1 MTQHAGKYQSK
12 CHGTP
17 MSAMEGRLFF
27 RLNLNDSSSEIATSK
42 AKKRKLDNLQL
53 IPGESSGNAPL
64 SGYFFVPSDLSQS
77 NFAEYLVS
85 VPFTLLKK
93 LCEAVV
99 YNLKVVISKYSI
111 APLPTT
117 ALDCQPSAAL
127 LEVFS
132 EGFSLLEEHPA
143 PSMADVVLTLRELAL
158 KEMVERD
165 GKLKSGSKEKYDIE
179 AVVEAVSPIVAMDP
193 TDPFALVEVHDP
205 TLRHI
210 SCVLVMRGNHALQW
224 HSALQP
230 GETWQF
236 RRLAMQSWRVPK
248 VLMCKAVFLHLK
260 HRIPPRVYIFSKE
273 TTLQFVKYPSG
284 NSEPSTNSLTP
295 SLPATTDPLVSLQG
309 KIHHVDTKEV
319 VRSGKKYHM
328 CASIALVPINVV
340 EVKNQNV
347 CRLIVT
353 NYPLA
358 TGIQLGIVKGAILR
372 AVNVHALG
380 QFNGS
385 EQVFG
390 ACLRSTISLVCS
402 STEAS
407 SNGKGFSSLDL
418 QESINSHSLER
429 GSNVRAFKTPIRPFF
444 IGNWKYSYHESNF
457 KKNTKNW
464 LHRCFPVT
472 DSDPTSVA
480 PLPSV
485 ATVVETVEG
494 FTATQRTK
502 TSARNPYA
510 EFFDHGHEE
519 GRFEDKSREDVAG
532 CNFSRDEESCRE
544 THSCMGMNEIRL
556 ACLQVLIQRLRTL
569 IKTSMVSK
577 YWTGSIHLTP
587 EQLQKEQSE
596 GTPSSVCIGGYVGA
610 LNLNNEPVSLSDR
623 ICQLVVRFVAPSS
636 AAMGDFIV
644 GKLHSA
650 IVSCYFLS
658 VPSETERSPESVV
671 NTQTLPLT
679 LPLFRSTVGGMTLIR
694 LDDYLIVAAV
704 QLRCT
709 KQYVI
714 SHHKNRLDSPGR
726 NRNSNVTADSL
737 DECLKNPAHWNT
749 QKGAMG
755 ALLIRSRLRYAKVNT
770 LGYAKSLLLTLTGID
785 SETNQGIEQSVKLT
799 VGILRDSATLL
810 AFKRA
815 THEIVPE
822 GMQVLEEEY
831 VLGAMWWQIAA
842 NCRTSPLV
850 NCGWDEYQNGS
861 NASSVAVRLQVPCD
875 KMSFNSRGYFRWE
888 CMLEALDVAFFEVCT
903 SDKEHASD
911 KSVIFQPSFDFIG
924 TGKYYDGMLSRRP
937 PRRST
942 PGGAS
947 GRTLGARWPS
957 ASFSGPEVTIADL
970 FRLAC
975 ESIGEQQPSILSP
988 SLIRRLPG
996 ANFLGVV
1003 FCEVR
1008 CVCGACFEHLTRTK
1022 AFHDNVDDAE
1032 FHDEPSFWHNTN
1044 GDMES
1049 ASRSKSRDKVQIPA
1063 FIMNAGLRC
1072 PNDCPIAMYQVH
1084 WECSGILDDGT
1095 GQAKLFAERDAAL
1108 TLLDMPREMVDD
1120 IEKGIWSTA
1129 DGILRFNKVLPP
1141 SSRLKEQ
1148 IKWAQSRGYNGHQNP
1163 LMLLSAGTRAEYLLQ
1178 HHCRSR
1184 LRQSLKLDY
1193 FVRCKPLAEGICHLN
1208 HTVVDAYST
1217 RTTARNAIRCD
1228 VSSYS
1233 LPPLKLEL
1241 LDCSIRP

>member
-1 MTQHAGKYQSK
+1 
-12 CHGTP
+12 
-17 MSAMEGRLFF
+17 MEGRLFF

-407 SNGKGFSSLDL
+407 SNGKGFLPWICRSQSTRTRWSGVLTCVHSRLPYVLSL
-418 QESINSHSLER
+418 LE
-429 GSNVRAFKTPIRPFF
+429 
-444 IGNWKYSYHESNF
+444 
-457 KKNTKNW
+457 
-464 LHRCFPVT
+464 
-472 DSDPTSVA
+472 
-480 PLPSV
+480 
-485 ATVVETVEG
+485 
-494 FTATQRTK
+494 
-502 TSARNPYA
+502 
-510 EFFDHGHEE
+510 
-519 GRFEDKSREDVAG
+519 
-532 CNFSRDEESCRE
+532 
-544 THSCMGMNEIRL
+544 
-556 ACLQVLIQRLRTL
+556 
-569 IKTSMVSK
+569 
-577 YWTGSIHLTP
+577 TGSILIMNRILRKILRIGFTGAFQSQTVTP
-587 EQLQKEQSE
+587 PVLLPSPRLQQWLKRLKDSQ
-596 GTPSSVCIGGYVGA
+596 PP
-610 LNLNNEPVSLSDR
+610 NEP
-623 ICQLVVRFVAPSS
+623 
-636 AAMGDFIV
+636 
-644 GKLHSA
+644 KL
-650 IVSCYFLS
+650 
-658 VPSETERSPESVV
+658 R
-671 NTQTLPLT
+671 
-679 LPLFRSTVGGMTLIR
+679 
-694 LDDYLIVAAV
+694 
-704 QLRCT
+704 
-709 KQYVI
+709 
-714 SHHKNRLDSPGR
+714 
-726 NRNSNVTADSL
+726 
-737 DECLKNPAHWNT
+737 
-749 QKGAMG
+749 
-755 ALLIRSRLRYAKVNT
+755 
-770 LGYAKSLLLTLTGID
+770 
-785 SETNQGIEQSVKLT
+785 QGIPTLSFL
-799 VGILRDSATLL
+799 IMATRKEDLKISQERML
-810 AFKRA
+810 
-815 THEIVPE
+815 
-822 GMQVLEEEY
+822 
-831 VLGAMWWQIAA
+831 LGATFQGM
-842 NCRTSPLV
+842 
-850 NCGWDEYQNGS
+850 
-861 NASSVAVRLQVPCD
+861 
-875 KMSFNSRGYFRWE
+875 
-888 CMLEALDVAFFEVCT
+888 
-903 SDKEHASD
+903 
-911 KSVIFQPSFDFIG
+911 KSHVG
-924 TGKYYDGMLSRRP
+924 RP
-937 PRRST
+937 
-942 PGGAS
+942 
-947 GRTLGARWPS
+947 TLAW
-957 ASFSGPEVTIADL
+957 V
-970 FRLAC
+970 
-975 ESIGEQQPSILSP
+975 
-988 SLIRRLPG
+988 
-996 ANFLGVV
+996 
-1003 FCEVR
+1003 
-1008 CVCGACFEHLTRTK
+1008 
-1022 AFHDNVDDAE
+1022 
-1032 FHDEPSFWHNTN
+1032 
-1044 GDMES
+1044 
-1049 ASRSKSRDKVQIPA
+1049 
-1063 FIMNAGLRC
+1063 
-1072 PNDCPIAMYQVH
+1072 
-1084 WECSGILDDGT
+1084 
-1095 GQAKLFAERDAAL
+1095 
-1108 TLLDMPREMVDD
+1108 
-1120 IEKGIWSTA
+1120 
-1129 DGILRFNKVLPP
+1129 
-1141 SSRLKEQ
+1141 
-1148 IKWAQSRGYNGHQNP
+1148 
-1163 LMLLSAGTRAEYLLQ
+1163 
-1178 HHCRSR
+1178 
-1184 LRQSLKLDY
+1184 
-1193 FVRCKPLAEGICHLN
+1193 
-1208 HTVVDAYST
+1208 
-1217 RTTARNAIRCD
+1217 
-1228 VSSYS
+1228 
-1233 LPPLKLEL
+1233 
-1241 LDCSIRP
+1241 